1 MIDEVLSL
9 ASISLA
15 SNKMEKTI
23 EAVKKELATIRTGRA
38 TPALIENIKVDYYG
52 TPTPLKQ
59 IATIT
64 APEARLLVIQPWDNG
79 TLSSISKA
87 ILKSDLGLNPTSDK
101 NIIRLTIPHLSE
113 DRRKELVKAV
123 HKRTEDGR
131 VALRNVRRDA
141 MEELRTLERDKEI
154 SQDEQKRAQDRLQEL
169 TDSFIARVGKVAEE
183 KEAELL
189 EIQ

>member
-1 MIDEVLSL
+1 MIDEVL
-9 ASISLA
+9 SLA

-123 HKRTEDGR
+123 HKRKCKKRRHGR
-131 VALRNVRRDA
+131 SQNIGARQGDLPG
-141 MEELRTLERDKEI
+141 RTKTRPG
-154 SQDEQKRAQDRLQEL
+154 SAPGAYR
-169 TDSFIARVGKVAEE
+169 
-183 KEAELL
+183 
-189 EIQ
+189 

>member
-1 MIDEVLSL
+1 MIDEVL
-9 ASISLA
+9 SLA

-101 NIIRLTIPHLSE
+101 NIIRLTIPLLSE
-113 DRRKELVKAV
+113 ERRKELVKAV